1 MRGPVYLAK
10 EISVDAISLQHIYS
24 VYFAPRGRERL
35 MSLGEQ
41 LAHLHLSYKDRLIAI
56 IGDSGSGK
64 SLIIKGLFPGVAL
77 SNDDDVISMD
87 KVMQVR
93 PMDLDHDFRTATY
106 HIDMRFQMAFT
117 QMFEIVD
124 FVKGALEHGR
134 RVIIEHFDLLYPFLK
149 INADII
155 IGIGEEVVVTRPTL
169 FGPLPKDI
177 YNVVIPSLYKR
188 RMAHSA
194 EDLTAYALHKIYDFP
209 FRKFKNANSDI
220 RGGFVLKF
228 PEKLEVD
235 LPKVEECVKDL
246 IAQNLDI
253 GYYDEDHIQIGDH
266 ITIPCTG
273 PRIHVRNTGDIENY
287 RLWPEFV
294 FDKSTGR
301 HALVGMVTG
310 QDNDYDNF
318 NQINPEINSGVF

>member
-1 MRGPVYLAK
+1 M
-10 EISVDAISLQHIYS
+10 DAISLQHIYS

-41 LAHLHLSYKDRLIAI
+41 LAHMHLSYKDRLIAI

-77 SNDDDVISMD
+77 SNDDDVIAMD

-93 PMDLDHDFRTATY
+93 PMDLDHDFKIATY

-134 RVIIEHFDLLYPFLK
+134 RVIVEHFDLLYPFLK

-155 IGIGEEVVVTRPTL
+155 IGIGEEIVVTRPTL
-169 FGPLPKDI
+169 FGPLPQDI
-177 YNVVIPSLYKR
+177 YNVVIPSLQKR

-194 EDLTAYALHKIYDFP
+194 EDLTAYALQEIYKIP
-209 FRKFKNANSDI
+209 LAKFKNANSDI
-220 RGGFVLKF
+220 RGGFVLNF
-228 PEKLEVD
+228 PEKLEVE
-235 LPKVEECVKDL
+235 LPRVEQYVKDL
-246 IAQNLDI
+246 IDQNLDI
-253 GYYDEDHIQIGDH
+253 GYHDEDHIQIGDH
-266 ITIPCTG
+266 IVIPCTG
-273 PRIHVRNTGDIENY
+273 PRIHVRNTGDIENF
-287 RLWPEFV
+287 RLVPEFIY
-294 FDKSTGR
+294 DKSTGR
-301 HALVGMVTG
+301 YALVGTITG
-310 QDNDYDNF
+310 RDNDYDDF
-318 NQINPEINSGVF
+318 NRINPEVSNVLM

>member
-1 MRGPVYLAK
+1 M
-10 EISVDAISLQHIYS
+10 DAISLQHIYS

-41 LAHLHLSYKDRLIAI
+41 LAHMHLSYKDRLIAI

-77 SNDDDVISMD
+77 SNDDDVIAMD

-93 PMDLDHDFRTATY
+93 PMDLDHDFKIATY

-134 RVIIEHFDLLYPFLK
+134 RVIVEHFDLLYPFLK

-155 IGIGEEVVVTRPTL
+155 IGIGEEIVVTRPTL
-169 FGPLPKDI
+169 FGPLPQDI
-177 YNVVIPSLYKR
+177 YNVVIPSLQKR

-194 EDLTAYALHKIYDFP
+194 EDLTAYALQEIYHVP
-209 FRKFKNANSDI
+209 FAKFKNANSDI

-228 PEKLEVD
+228 PEKLEVE
-235 LPKVEECVKDL
+235 LPKVEEFVKKL

-253 GYYDEDHIQIGDH
+253 GYHDENHIQIGDD
-266 ITIPCTG
+266 IVIPCTG
-273 PRIHVRNTGDIENY
+273 PRIHVCNTGDIEQFHLVPDFIY
-287 RLWPEFV
+287 
-294 FDKSTGR
+294 DKSTGR
-301 HALVGMVTG
+301 YALVGTIAG
-310 QDNDYDNF
+310 QAEGDDDF
-318 NQINPEINSGVF
+318 NRINPEVSKSF